1 MNAALRRFP
10 VLQSSL
16 TFSERAGL
24 DASFEKIAKAVPPGS
39 GWAHC
44 DHHQFTLSSHFQPL
58 FSIAEERCVAYEA
71 LLKARGSNGMLSN
84 PHTVF
89 ALAEHEG
96 DSLYLDWLCRGLHL
110 RNFDNIDRE
119 NALLF
124 INAYPE
130 AAIEDPHHP
139 DVFRRLLEA
148 YDVPA
153 DRVVIEIL
161 ETGVSDET
169 KLSDA
174 VELYR
179 SLGCKI
185 AIDDFGIGY
194 SNFDRLWRLKPDFV
208 KIDRSVNASA
218 VRDAHARRVMIN
230 TINLIHECGAKVVV
244 EGIESRDEALLAI
257 ESGAD
262 YVQGYYF
269 ARPGLAAVPTGLCDA
284 MFKSLFADYLAR
296 QQWRQTG
303 EEANDLD
310 VFSHALNL
318 AVRDLCDGMSFHRAT
333 AKLRSLPTVLRVYLV
348 TSELAGREAD
358 EHERMVVDLI
368 DTRSFETAS
377 WTADGTNS
385 PLSSMLN
392 VLAVALAAPKQVH
405 VFRAVEAIH
414 ARGRAVTLSCAFEL
428 EGRMV
433 VLVGEIVDRR
443 RHGSHRSREGE
454 LSDTGTHIVSTLPL
468 Y

>member
-10 VLQSSL
+10 VITSSFAL
-16 TFSERAGL
+16 DERAGL
-24 DASFEKIAKAVPPGS
+24 DTSFERIAKTVPTGA
-39 GWAHC
+39 GWARCEHR
-44 DHHQFTLSSHFQPL
+44 QFTLSSHFQPI
-58 FSIAEERCVAYEA
+58 FSVADERCVAYEA
-71 LLKARGSNGMLSN
+71 LLTARGGNGQASN
-84 PHTVF
+84 PQTVF
-89 ALAEHEG
+89 ALAEQEG
-96 DSLYLDWLCRGLHL
+96 DSLFLDWLCRGLHL
-110 RNFDNIDRE
+110 RNFANVDRGD
-119 NALLF
+119 ALLF

-153 DRVVIEIL
+153 ERVVIEIL

-230 TINLIHECGAKVVV
+230 TVNLIHECGAKVVV
-244 EGIESRDEALLAI
+244 EGIESRDEALLAL

-262 YVQGYYF
+262 FVQGYYF
-269 ARPGLAAVPTGLCDA
+269 ARPGLAAVPAGLCGA
-284 MFKSLFADYLAR
+284 MFKSLYADYLVR
-296 QQWRQTG
+296 QQWRLTA
-303 EEANDLD
+303 ENANDLD

-318 AVRDLCDGMSFHRAT
+318 CVRDLVNGMSFHRAT
-333 AKLRSLPTVLRVYLV
+333 EKFRSLPTVLRVYLA
-348 TSELAGREAD
+348 TSELAGRDAD
-358 EHERMVVDLI
+358 EHERVVVDLI
-368 DTRSFETAS
+368 DTRSFESARWSGDCT
-377 WTADGTNS
+377 TS
-385 PLSSMLN
+385 PLSAMRN
-392 VLAVALAAPKQVH
+392 VLNAALAAPQQVH
-405 VFRAVEAIH
+405 VFRAVEATH

-433 VLVGEIVDRR
+433 VLVGEVVDRR
-443 RHGSHRSREGE
+443 RHAPRARGGSA
-454 LSDTGTHIVSTLPL
+454 LSDTGSHVVSTLPL